1 MSKRRKNGQPSSYS
15 DFILDDLQTMF
26 GVDNKVVML
35 NLSTQNIAPSQWLLE
50 ALDMSSTMSL
60 STEKAKSEGIVL
72 PILLAL
78 NRLNPN
84 QFKIFSGSTFDVDK
98 SLSLVGRCDFMLS
111 SNTTAN
117 ISAPIISIFEAK
129 NDNLEDWYGQCGS
142 KMYAARLF
150 NKQKNKPFEVIHG
163 AVTNGFEWQF
173 LKLQD
178 DILYIDIQ
186 RYFIGNLPQLL
197 GALQTIVDYYKSPQI

>member
-26 GVDNKVVML
+26 GIDNKVVML
-35 NLSTQNIAPSQWLLE
+35 NLSTQKIEPSQWLLE

-72 PILLAL
+72 PVLLAL

-98 SLSLVGRCDFMLS
+98 SLSLVGRCDF
-111 SNTTAN
+111 
-117 ISAPIISIFEAK
+117 ISDGFRITR
-129 NDNLEDWYGQCGS
+129 CGNS
-142 KMYAARLF
+142 LVY
-150 NKQKNKPFEVIHG
+150 
-163 AVTNGFEWQF
+163 
-173 LKLQD
+173 LK
-178 DILYIDIQ
+178 YSC
-186 RYFIGNLPQLL
+186 RYFLPRFVGSRVKRSLLL
-197 GALQTIVDYYKSPQI
+197 GFVFSVFYCAWGG